1 MFGYVTPLK
10 NELKVKDFNLFRAY
24 YCGLCH
30 EIKKNFGNIPRL
42 TLNYDMTFL
51 AILLDSLNDIT
62 LNINEIRCLFHP
74 IYKRNIISNN
84 DAISYASFVNISLTY
99 YKLIDDANDDLSL
112 KSKLESLFLSQ
123 YKRKFSKSIASIN
136 IEIKKNLL
144 KLNSLE
150 KNKNFTSIDEICDP
164 FSTLVGTIF
173 KDYPYVLKN
182 DSNDLR
188 TALYKLGYSLGKWI
202 YLIDALDDLKDDMKK
217 NKFNPIDFLYNKN
230 GVPYIEL
237 INLVKPKIEFLI
249 LSCACCCNDN
259 LSKLILYK
267 NEDILK
273 NTLELGLVHKYNLVI
288 NNLDCESNK
297 D

>member
-10 NELKVKDFNLFRAY
+10 NELKVKDFDLFRAY

-84 DAISYASFVNISLTY
+84 DAISYASFINISLTY

-112 KSKLESLFLSQ
+112 KSKLKSLFLSQ
-123 YKRKFSKSIASIN
+123 YKRKFSKSIDSIN

-144 KLNSLE
+144 KLDSLE

-164 FSTLVGTIF
+164 FSALVGTIF

-230 GVPYIEL
+230 DIPYIEL

-259 LSKLILYK
+259 LSKLNLYK

-288 NNLDCESNK
+288 NNLDYEANK